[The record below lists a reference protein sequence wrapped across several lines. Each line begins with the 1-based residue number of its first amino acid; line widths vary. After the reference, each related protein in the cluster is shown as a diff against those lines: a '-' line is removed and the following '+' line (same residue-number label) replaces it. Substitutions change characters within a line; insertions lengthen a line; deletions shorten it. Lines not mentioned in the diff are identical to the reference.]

1 MKNSLNK
8 VLLFTDIS
16 NNTYRERYRVL
27 MKYSL
32 NKALLFTDISNNTY
46 RESYRALMKYSQV
59 ENKDSN
65 MFVGIT

>member
-1 MKNSLNK
+1 LLFKDILNK
-8 VLLFTDIS
+8 
-16 NNTYRERYRVL
+16 TYRESYRVL